1 MTDGKGISGRG
12 RLTNTRID
20 AIQSL
25 YGYTI
30 QTNKGDPEKMSK
42 GTQVILKHYSSTSRK
57 PQHGFCPKGKE
68 SWCKYQVDKAQGTK
82 TYCPVKN
89 PIAPAIQKVIEP
101 IFKKLGDKKFLDSVK
116 KLMSSNANESYHNV
130 LWGLA
135 PKERFSSPKEV
146 RVAVWLSVRWRRAR
160 R

>member
-1 MTDGKGISGRG
+1 MSDGKGISGRG

-20 AIQSL
+20 ALQSL

-30 QTNKGDPEKMSK
+30 RSNKNDPEAMSK
-42 GTQVILKHYSSTSRK
+42 GTLAIVKHYSSTKRK
-57 PQHGFCPKGKE
+57 PQHGYCPKGKT
-68 SWCKYQVDKAQGTK
+68 SWCKYQVDKALGTK

-89 PIAPAIQKVIEP
+89 PIAPAIQKLIEP
-101 IFKKLGDKKFLDSVK
+101 IFQKLGDRDFLDSCK

-135 PKERFSSPKEV
+135 PKERFCSPNEV
-146 RVAVWLSVRWRRAR
+146 QLAV
-160 R
+160 